1 MFDVFRFVEFLQHK
15 TATTSLQIFLGIR
28 ARAILEEQ
36 DRYSVQTLFN
46 WPAGPKQHCVP
57 SFAHFLE
64 LWGDDHHPQCQNPHP
79 TNLTTWIQ
87 QQQQQQQHVLISFEE
102 YAAASTETLAAV
114 LKRIHQGTH
123 SNNNHTTT
131 TIRIVIYYRP
141 FAEWFESIYHEKF
154 KYNWQGTYPSF
165 VDWALTN
172 NATVIQ
178 QYERMHTGPLLQRF
192 QEALRG
198 IMKQKEGRFPSVA
211 ADIRILPMKMMMT
224 NEEGTTNNDH
234 RHPTTVNNHTNH
246 LDPPTPT
253 QHADPTVRFVC
264 DYLPEAS
271 HTCLHALQQINKNNN
286 PKANEGMNGLE
297 ARRLATVLQN
307 ARMVLKLQKKKKA
320 QLEQWIQEWM
330 DQEET
335 ALRYWKC
342 LPLDLQNQLV
352 QLTTLYEA
360 QFRCSRPSTNFY
372 DYSYPTNDDEPS
384 SSSSSCFSTPEERS
398 SFQEQLRRQLQEERR
413 RYCSIDDHRVLSSD
427 DPGSLRAFLR
437 HQQQDRGT
445 RVLVRNE

>member
-1 MFDVFRFVEFLQHK
+1 M
-15 TATTSLQIFLGIR
+15 GIH

-36 DRYSVQTLFN
+36 DHYSAQTLFN

-57 SFAHFLE
+57 SFAHFLG
-64 LWGDDHHPQCQNPHP
+64 LWGNDEHPQCQNPHP
-79 TNLTTWIQ
+79 TNLTTWI
-87 QQQQQQQHVLISFEE
+87 QQQQHVLISFEE
-102 YAAASTETLAAV
+102 YAAASTETLAAI
-114 LKRIHQGTH
+114 LQRIRQGITT
-123 SNNNHTTT
+123 NTNNHTTT

-141 FAEWFESIYHEKF
+141 FAEWFESIYREKF

-165 VDWALTN
+165 VDWALMN
-172 NATVIQ
+172 NATMIP

-192 QEALRG
+192 QETLRG

-271 HTCLHALQQINKNNN
+271 HTCQHALQQINKNNN
-286 PKANEGMNGLE
+286 QKANEGMDGLE

-330 DQEET
+330 DQPEEAT
-335 ALRYWKC
+335 ASRFWKC
-342 LPLDLQNQLV
+342 LPVDLQNQLV
-352 QLTTLYEA
+352 QLTTSYED
-360 QFRCSRPSTNFY
+360 QFRCSSPSTNYY
-372 DYSYPTNDDEPS
+372 DDSYPTNDDDES
-384 SSSSSCFSTPEERS
+384 LSSSSCFSTPEERS
-398 SFQEQLRRQLQEERR
+398 SFQEQLRRQLKDERR
-413 RYCSIDDHRVLSSD
+413 RYCSIDDHRVLAD
-427 DPGSLRAFLR
+427 DGPGSLQAFVR
-437 HQQQDRGT
+437 QRQHDRGI
-445 RVLVRNE
+445 RVLVPRR